1 MVQWF
6 ELRPSTARGTVL
18 ISDKGTNTLRAM
30 LCGQKK
36 RGGGI
41 IFTRKV
47 CLVGMEGW

>member
-1 MVQWF
+1 MVQWL
-6 ELRPSTARGTVL
+6 ELRHSTARGTDS
-18 ISDKGTNTLRAM
+18 IADKGTNILHAM

-36 RGGGI
+36 RGEI